1 MARSSDGRVR
11 RPQEHSHWSAMED
24 FVLESLVGKVSYRM
38 IALRL
43 GRTPSAVQRR
53 ASMKGWSARQNWAGD
68 RNRRREQ
75 VDALTAARLSV
86 PESELTAYL

>member
-1 MARSSDGRVR
+1 
-11 RPQEHSHWSAMED
+11 MED

-53 ASMKGWSARQNWAGD
+53 ASLKGWSARQNWAGD
-68 RNRRREQ
+68 RARRGEQ
-75 VDALTAARLSV
+75 LQALSEARLSV
-86 PESELTAYL
+86 PESELAPYL